1 VKFLPLIFSNLLR
14 KKVRTL
20 FTLLSILVAFL
31 LFAYLAAINTAFGLG
46 VEIAGADRLAIRHKV
61 SLMQPL
67 PESYQARL
75 EAMDGVKRVSHITW
89 FAGIYKDKK
98 NFFAQFPVEPEDFL
112 AVYPEYVLPPEQTK
126 AWMDDRTG
134 AIVGRVTADKYGWKI
149 GDRVP
154 IQGTIFRRPEG
165 STWEF
170 TIRGIYDGDKPG
182 VDETLFVFQ
191 YDYFDE
197 ARVVGK
203 GTVGWFIIT
212 IDDPDRAVEIAESI
226 DTEFANSRY
235 ETKTSTE
242 KAWVQSFAD
251 QIGDIGKILRYVLT
265 AVFVTILLVAFNT
278 MAQSVRER
286 TSELGVLKTLGF
298 SNTALLFLVLAE
310 SMTLAVLGG
319 FVGLGIGWA
328 LITFGGD
335 PSQGLLP
342 QFYIRP
348 REMLAGGG
356 FVIALGLIAGAI
368 PAVEAM
374 RLRIV
379 DALRKV

>member
-1 VKFLPLIFSNLLR
+1 
-14 KKVRTL
+14 
-20 FTLLSILVAFL
+20 
-31 LFAYLAAINTAFGLG
+31 
-46 VEIAGADRLAIRHKV
+46 
-61 SLMQPL
+61 
-67 PESYQARL
+67 
-75 EAMDGVKRVSHITW
+75 MDGVTRVSHITW

-112 AVYPEYVLPPEQTK
+112 AVYPEYVLPPDQMK
-126 AWMDDRTG
+126 AWIEDRTG
-134 AIVGRVTADKYGWKI
+134 AIVGRQTAEKYGWQI

-154 IQGTIFRRPEG
+154 IQGTIFRRTEG

-170 TIRGIYDGDKPG
+170 TIRGIYEGDKPG
-182 VDETLFVFQ
+182 VDETLFVFH

-197 ARVVGK
+197 ARQIGR
-203 GTVGWFIIT
+203 GLVGWYIIA
-212 IDDPDRAVEIAESI
+212 IDDPSRAVEIAEAI
-226 DTEFANSRY
+226 DARFANSRF

-298 SNTALLFLVLAE
+298 SNTAILLLVLAE
-310 SMTLAVLGG
+310 SMVLAGLGG
-319 FVGLGIGWA
+319 FIGLALGWS
-328 LITFGGD
+328 LITLMGD
-335 PSQGLLP
+335 PTNGLLP
-342 QFYIRP
+342 QFYIPGRD
-348 REMLAGGG
+348 LSTGVA
-356 FVIALGLIAGAI
+356 FVFALGLIAGAL
-368 PAVEAM
+368 PALEAM

-379 DALRKV
+379 DALRKT

>member
-1 VKFLPLIFSNLLR
+1 
-14 KKVRTL
+14 
-20 FTLLSILVAFL
+20 
-31 LFAYLAAINTAFGLG
+31 
-46 VEIAGADRLAIRHKV
+46 
-61 SLMQPL
+61 
-67 PESYQARL
+67 
-75 EAMDGVKRVSHITW
+75 
-89 FAGIYKDKK
+89 
-98 NFFAQFPVEPEDFL
+98 
-112 AVYPEYVLPPEQTK
+112 
-126 AWMDDRTG
+126 
-134 AIVGRVTADKYGWKI
+134 VGRQTADKFGWTI

-197 ARVVGK
+197 ARVLGK
-203 GTVGWFIIT
+203 GLVGWYIIT
-212 IDDPDRAVEIAESI
+212 IDDPDRAVEIAEAV
-226 DTEFANSRY
+226 DARFANSRY

-265 AVFVTILLVAFNT
+265 AVFITILLVAFNT

-298 SNTALLFLVLAE
+298 SNAALLFLVLGE

-319 FVGLGIGWA
+319 FAGLGIGWA
-328 LITFGGD
+328 LITLAGD
-335 PSQGLLP
+335 PSNGLLP
-342 QFYIRP
+342 QFYVRP
-348 REMLAGGG
+348 LELLLGGL
-356 FVIALGLIAGAI
+356 FVIALGLIAGVI
-368 PAVEAM
+368 PAIEAM